1 MTTITPFLWFDD
13 GAEEA
18 ISFYTALFPDARIID
33 ESRDDKGRLFYATFE
48 VAGQRIMALNGG
60 PLFRF
65 TEVISLFVSVK
76 DQAEVDRYWDALI
89 ANGGEE
95 SQCGWL
101 KDRWGLSWQIVPEA
115 LMRYQADPDRE
126 KANRVTQAMLKMRKI
141 IVADLDAAAAA
152 APA

>member
-18 ISFYTALFPDARIID
+18 IAFYTALFPDARVI
-33 ESRDDKGRLFYATFE
+33 EENRDDKGKLFYATFE

-76 DQAEVDRYWDALI
+76 DQAEVDRYWDALT
-89 ANGGEE
+89 ADGGEE

-101 KDRWGLSWQIVPEA
+101 KDKWGLSWQIVPEA

-126 KANRVTQAMLKMRKI
+126 KAKRVTQAMLKMRKI

-152 APA
+152 A

>member
-1 MTTITPFLWFDD
+1 MTTITPFLWFDNQ
-13 GAEEA
+13 AEEA
-18 ISFYTALFPDARIID
+18 IAFYTALFPDARVIEENRAPD
-33 ESRDDKGRLFYATFE
+33 GSLYFATFE

-76 DQAEVDRYWDALI
+76 DQAEVDKYWDALT
-89 ANGGEE
+89 ADGGEE

-101 KDRWGLSWQIVPEA
+101 KDKWGLSWQIVPEA

-126 KANRVTQAMLKMRKI
+126 KAGRVVQAMLKMRKI
-141 IVADLDAAAAA
+141 IVADLDAAAAG
-152 APA
+152 